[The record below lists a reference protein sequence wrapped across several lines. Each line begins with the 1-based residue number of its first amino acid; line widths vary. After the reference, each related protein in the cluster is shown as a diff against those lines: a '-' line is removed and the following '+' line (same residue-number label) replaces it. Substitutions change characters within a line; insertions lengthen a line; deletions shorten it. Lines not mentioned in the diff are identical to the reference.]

1 MLSRGM
7 SQARLVGEMRDKFH
21 WYKYQQQVN
30 EWVTGVRLPDIESIY
45 YMSKVLQVSCE
56 TLIEIFLEIK
66 YAK

>member
-7 SQARLVGEMRDKFH
+7 SQSMLVGEMRDKFH

-30 EWVTGVRLPDIESIY
+30 QWATGFRLPDIESLY